1 MNKPIKKPK
10 QTRQDLERKVRE
22 LEAQLVHRCHFA
34 SLNIEK
40 AGTKHLAASG
50 VIISLVVL
58 GGREIIEPVC
68 IRDGLS
74 EETIAALK
82 SDFARSYEIAT
93 VFKLERAK

>member
-1 MNKPIKKPK
+1 VTPPIKKPK

-34 SLNIEK
+34 SRTIEK
-40 AGTKHLAASG
+40 AGTQHLGASG
-50 VIISLVVL
+50 VIISLVAL

-74 EETIAALK
+74 AETIAALK

-93 VFKLERAK
+93 IFKLEQVK

>member
-1 MNKPIKKPK
+1 MTKKPK

-34 SLNIEK
+34 SRTIDK
-40 AGTKHLAASG
+40 AGIKSLTGSG
-50 VIISLVVL
+50 VIISLVTL

-74 EETIAALK
+74 DETIAALK
-82 SDFARSYEIAT
+82 ADFVRSYEIAT
-93 VFKLERAK
+93 MFKP